1 MELVSLNNEEDHGFI
16 LVDRSTGLPC
26 IGASIWISLY
36 ENKFSDS
43 YMRKKLHAISKFY
56 DHVSERTTG
65 PYGLDDL
72 LVQKNIDGLEEQ
84 LRSFLGALHNQSKQT
99 QINTSRTLKHSVG
112 FVIDTVTEIA
122 MRCYKSREQINSI
135 TRSLANLQTL
145 YRFLRPEKKHVNL
158 AIRSIP
164 LNVTDEIFGI
174 IAPSSETNP
183 FRTEKLKKRN
193 FLIFSLLKFY
203 QFSILSRIH
212 TNLRIILH

>member
-1 MELVSLNNEEDHGFI
+1 
-16 LVDRSTGLPC
+16 
-26 IGASIWISLY
+26 
-36 ENKFSDS
+36 
-43 YMRKKLHAISKFY
+43 MRKKLHAISRFY
-56 DHVSERTTG
+56 DHVSERVTG
-65 PYGLDDL
+65 PYDLDDL
-72 LVQKNIDGLEEQ
+72 LIQKNIDGLEEQ